1 MGGIRRHRK
10 KIVTPGHPYDS
21 ERLINELVFVGEYGL
36 RNKKELWKARTILS
50 TARAQ
55 ARKLL
60 AQPAEIREQRE
71 KELLSRLTRLGLLP
85 PGADLDTVLALDVR
99 SVLNRRLQTIVFNKG
114 LARSPYQ
121 ARQFV
126 VHRHIALNGRV
137 VTSPGRLITVEE
149 EDLISYA
156 PRSPLNRDDHPAKP
170 QATPV
175 FEEPKGKTKPGR
187 SKDNAK
193 SQENEGPE
201 KVEEVEVLEEIEG

>member
-55 ARKLL
+55 ARRLL
-60 AQPAEIREQRE
+60 AQPADIREQRE

-193 SQENEGPE
+193 GQENEEPE

>member
-36 RNKKELWKARTILS
+36 RNKRELWKARTILS

-55 ARKLL
+55 ARRLL
-60 AQPAEIREQRE
+60 AQPADIREQRE

-156 PRSPLNRDDHPAKP
+156 PRSPLNKDDHPARP
-170 QATPV
+170 QATPA
-175 FEEPKGKTKPGR
+175 FEEKGKTKPGR
-187 SKDNAK
+187 SKDNIKNNDESA
-193 SQENEGPE
+193 GPE
-201 KVEEVEVLEEIEG
+201 NAEEVETLEKIEG

>member
-1 MGGIRRHRK
+1 
-10 KIVTPGHPYDS
+10 
-21 ERLINELVFVGEYGL
+21 
-36 RNKKELWKARTILS
+36 
-50 TARAQ
+50 
-55 ARKLL
+55 
-60 AQPAEIREQRE
+60 
-71 KELLSRLTRLGLLP
+71 LGLLP

-193 SQENEGPE
+193 GQENEKLE

>member
-36 RNKKELWKARTILS
+36 RNKRELWKARTILS

-55 ARKLL
+55 ARRLL
-60 AQPAEIREQRE
+60 AQPADIREQRE

-156 PRSPLNRDDHPAKP
+156 PRSPLNKDDHPARP
-170 QATPV
+170 QATPA
-175 FEEPKGKTKPGR
+175 FGEKGKTKPGR
-187 SKDNAK
+187 SKDNIKNNDESAEP
-193 SQENEGPE
+193 ENA
-201 KVEEVEVLEEIEG
+201 EEVETLEKIEG

>member
-55 ARKLL
+55 ARRLL
-60 AQPAEIREQRE
+60 AQPADIREQRE

-193 SQENEGPE
+193 GQENEKLE

>member
-21 ERLINELVFVGEYGL
+21 ERLINELIFVGEYGL
-36 RNKKELWKARTILS
+36 RNKRELWKARTILS

-55 ARKLL
+55 ARRLL
-60 AQPAEIREQRE
+60 AQPADIREQRE

-193 SQENEGPE
+193 GQENEEPE

>member
-21 ERLINELVFVGEYGL
+21 ERLINELIFVGEYGL
-36 RNKKELWKARTILS
+36 RNKRELWKARTILS

-55 ARKLL
+55 ARRLL
-60 AQPAEIREQRE
+60 AQPADIREQRE

-193 SQENEGPE
+193 GQENEKLE